1 MYSKIREKFI
11 QIIKEHGLEEE
22 EVIVKA
28 KPLTSQEAIGNPEE
42 DDYPLVKGKERLMQ
56 AEFKNSFGQAFTD
69 MYGNYKGK
77 LTDIVKMELKNNFRR
92 AIFISTL
99 NAVMRYL
106 KLTDKTVHCKN
117 QEPRECS
124 EKLVVY
130 IREKFSNL
138 HKIAIV
144 GFQPRMVEALG
155 KSFKV
160 RVTDL
165 DSDNIGKEKFGVH
178 IDDINK
184 TEENLKWCDL
194 ALVTGTTVVNSSI
207 ENFLISKPV
216 IFYGVTIAGV
226 AGLLDLNQFCPLST

>member
-77 LTDIVKMELKNNFRR
+77 F
-92 AIFISTL
+92 
-99 NAVMRYL
+99 
-106 KLTDKTVHCKN
+106 DKTVHCKN